1 MWFSSSAGVS
11 TSLSS
16 IKSTSSACSTSAST
30 KCPMRTLAI
39 TGIVTVAM
47 ISRITLIDAMRATP
61 PSLRMSEGTRSSAI
75 TAHAPAFSAIFA
87 CSALVT
93 SMITPPLSISA
104 RPTFTRH
111 SFDPLLALPLPFTF
125 FASILGLLSQLGLLD
140 GVAPSNLFHFCS
152 MTTNLPLPRA
162 RTSPATSRISPVINR
177 FLPFCSVSRPST
189 TISFCT
195 LTGFRYST
203 VNSAVTARTSRNRQT
218 FPIAS
223 SRSVAIIPP
232 CANPPPPWYLSPK
245 TNRPTILRF
254 TLSCSNVNLIPPAL
268 SPPHPKHLFARF
280 GARLIVALKCSPRR
294 PFLYFLYLIYVIP
307 SDQRHSAA
315 FRSSHPAL
323 PFAHFNLQQ
332 FRQRSHATRNLL
344 FIQAGKAQPQRVRQR
359 RLHVEVPS
367 RRKQHASFFHVDQQ
381 FAGIESRWQ
390 LQPQTH
396 AAFRPCPACPF
407 RHVFAQRFIQ
417 RRQARGVNLAH
428 LGDVL
433 AEKSA
438 PQEFRERRLRKL
450 IGVQVGRLLHH
461 AQSFNRRRRS
471 DNPSDTQAGKCH
483 FGKAIDVD
491 HQVRAVELL
500 QRRDAFLA
508 RMQPRVNVILHYR
521 DLVPPRQ
528 LQYLAPRGQRHR
540 RSCRIL
546 KIRREQ
552 DELDAVRRQRRLQRF
567 QIQAQRRPRLRLRP
581 HRNGEAPR
589 ARTVEDCHRSRIR
602 RVFHNHGIARTHKRF
617 ADQVEGLLASID
629 LISKAFVRPG
639 DSVIMENPT
648 YPGAVAIFHGARAR
662 CLSVPMNTHAEPE
675 KPLGLDLEALEATLA
690 ANRVKLILLTPD
702 FHNPTGTSMP
712 LASRRKVL
720 ELAGRHQVPVVEDHI
735 YARLHAREERIPSL
749 KQLDRSNLVIHI
761 DSFAKV
767 AFPGLRVGWIV
778 APAAAIERLRVVKQ
792 TTDLHTDQLAQATL
806 AEFLRRGLFSKHVAK
821 MRKVYTSRLRAV
833 DQTRWRNVPVA
844 GIASGL

>member
-1 MWFSSSAGVS
+1 MWFSSSAGVN

-16 IKSTSSACSTSAST
+16 MKSTSSACSTSASA

-47 ISRITLIDAMRATP
+47 ISRITFIDAMRATP
-61 PSLRMSEGTRSSAI
+61 PSLRISEGTRSSAI

-125 FASILGLLSQLGLLD
+125 FASILGLLSQLELLD
-140 GVAPSNLFHFCS
+140 GVAPSNLFHFCP

-162 RTSPATSRISPVINR
+162 RTSPASLRISPVMNR

-245 TNRPTILRF
+245 TNRPTILRL
-254 TLSCSNVNLIPPAL
+254 TLSCSNVNFIPPAL
-268 SPPHPKHLFARF
+268 SPPHPKHLFAGF

-294 PFLYFLYLIYVIP
+294 PFLYLIYLIYFLCVIP
-307 SDQRHSAA
+307 SHQRHSAP
-315 FRSSHPAL
+315 FRSAHPAL

-332 FRQRSHATRNLL
+332 FRQRGHAARNLL
-344 FIQAGKAQPQRVRQR
+344 FIQAGKAQPQRIRQR

-367 RRKQHASFFHVDQQ
+367 RRKQHASLFHVDQQ
-381 FAGIESRWQ
+381 FAGIESRRQ

-396 AAFRPCPACPF
+396 AAFWPCPARAF
-407 RHVFAQRFIQ
+407 RHVFAQCFIQ

-428 LGDVL
+428 LRDVL
-433 AEKSA
+433 DEKSP

-450 IGVQVGRLLHH
+450 VGVQVGRLLHH

-508 RMQPRVNVILHYR
+508 RMQPRVNVIFHHRNLMASG
-521 DLVPPRQ
+521 Q
-528 LQYLAPRGQRHR
+528 LQYLAPRRQRHR
-540 RSCRIL
+540 RSCRVL

-567 QIQAQRRPRLRLRP
+567 QIEPQRRPRLRLRP

-589 ARTVEDCHRSRIR
+589 TRSMENRHRSRIR

-617 ADQVEGLLASID
+617 ADQVEGLLASIGD
-629 LISKAFVRPG
+629 EQVFIFGRDSVVMQQLEQRLFQGRITIRRTTIQHVRPFAAKHRVHAG
-639 DSVIMENPT
+639 LQLFDGKELLCRTRHHKRERIFWHIGSEPAEDLFPAFIGEEQFPPNSSVSIQDRRR
-648 YPGAVAIFHGARAR
+648 GRRDLQSVAVALDERAASHMALNQPFRFQLGVSVRHRRAVNAEHGR
-662 CLSVPMNTHAEPE
+662 
-675 KPLGLDLEALEATLA
+675 
-690 ANRVKLILLTPD
+690 KLT
-702 FHNPTGTSMP
+702 
-712 LASRRKVL
+712 
-720 ELAGRHQVPVVEDHI
+720 AGR
-735 YARLHAREERIPSL
+735 
-749 KQLDRSNLVIHI
+749 N
-761 DSFAKV
+761 
-767 AFPGLRVGWIV
+767 
-778 APAAAIERLRVVKQ
+778 
-792 TTDLHTDQLAQATL
+792 
-806 AEFLRRGLFSKHVAK
+806 
-821 MRKVYTSRLRAV
+821 AV
-833 DQTRWRNVPVA
+833 
-844 GIASGL
+844 